1 MKMRNPK
8 IEPWGQAGVAGGKAA
23 SARDQATSAVQSRF
37 GLACLLVALAV
48 LSGCTALLPR
58 GSSSTGAAFRSFD
71 EARVAAER
79 IVALKTQTSELGPL
93 GFDIRDG
100 LNVTLVSYPEIV
112 VRLTPHPGVPI
123 SKLDAGIRQCIDIQM
138 ACRGYVFRFDRED
151 RRREGNFWLDFFNV
165 SRTTH
170 LTGWRFEAL
179 IVVSDDTVLFRN
191 YSGQART
198 EKTET
203 QTNPLGPFQPAG
215 EGAGASLLK

>member
-1 MKMRNPK
+1 MDDPKRVQQGASVVSSGVRRSAKDVNP
-8 IEPWGQAGVAGGKAA
+8 GGMGSAFALIVLAA
-23 SARDQATSAVQSRF
+23 
-37 GLACLLVALAV
+37 

-58 GSSSTGAAFRSFD
+58 GSSSTGVAFRSFD

-79 IVALKTQTSELGPL
+79 IVALKTPTSELGPL
-93 GFDIRDG
+93 GFDIREG

-151 RRREGNFWLDFFNV
+151 RQREGNFWLDFFNI

-170 LTGWRFEAL
+170 LSGWRFEAL

-198 EKTET
+198 EKIEN

-215 EGAGASLLK
+215 EGVGASLLK